1 MNEFVHAVIQDDVS
15 VQIGGIAFQER
26 SELIAAFHRVLAD
39 NPDAILSIE
48 AERTS
53 FFRAI
58 GKAIYAAHFAG
69 FSPQN
74 IHVTAEGKR
83 IEPQP

>member
-1 MNEFVHAVIQDDVS
+1 MNEFVHAVIEDDVS
-15 VQIGGIAFQER
+15 VQIGGIAIQER
-26 SELIAAFHRVLAD
+26 NQLIAAFQRELAN

-74 IHVTAEGKR
+74 IRVTAEGQR